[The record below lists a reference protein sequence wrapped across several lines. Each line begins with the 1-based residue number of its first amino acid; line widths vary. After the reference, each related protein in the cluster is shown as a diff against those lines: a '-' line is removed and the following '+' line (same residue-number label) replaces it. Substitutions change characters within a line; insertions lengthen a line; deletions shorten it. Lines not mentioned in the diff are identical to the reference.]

1 MNTFTQAA
9 EAAYNSLLNIETDA
23 VESDADRRFYA
34 SYLLG
39 HLSLVAAEEGTAAE
53 ELLSK
58 VEDSLQQAFAV
69 DRLSDHDKEG
79 ISSLWQAINADIGLG
94 L

>member
-1 MNTFTQAA
+1 MSSFAQAA
-9 EAAYNSLLNIETDA
+9 DRAHKTLLAIETDA

-39 HLSLVAAEEGTAAE
+39 HLSLVAADDGTAAQ
-53 ELLSK
+53 ELIGK
-58 VEDSLQQAFAV
+58 VEASLQQAFAV
-69 DRLSDHDKEG
+69 DRLSDQDKVG
-79 ISSLWQAINADIGLG
+79 IRSLWHAINADIGLG